1 MALLKI
7 KETLKQLRFPFL
19 LAVLLLLLPFTGLF
33 IYNKV
38 EERKRR
44 TYDQVLKQ
52 PVVSR
57 TLKIEPGK
65 PFTNTVGM
73 KFVHIPSGKFTMG
86 SPPGELGRTEFEYQ
100 HEVVISHGF
109 YLQTTEVT
117 QKQWTLVM
125 GKNLSKIIGD
135 NHPVDQVSWLDTQKF
150 IRRLNLMEAGG
161 KYRLPTEAEW
171 EYACRAGT
179 TTAFSSGDISAA
191 GSDHDPNLNRVGW
204 YWGNSAQTSH
214 PAAKKEPNAWGLY
227 DMHGNVW
234 EWSQDW
240 YAGWY
245 NKFTQGVAIVD
256 PRGSLKGR
264 QKVFRG
270 GSWFSGAEYSRAAD
284 RMRAR
289 PDTRSYGIG
298 FRVARSE

>member
-73 KFVHIPSGKFTMG
+73 KFVYIPLGKFTMG

-125 GKNLSKIIGD
+125 GKNLSKII
-135 NHPVDQVSWLDTQKF
+135 
-150 IRRLNLMEAGG
+150 RR
-161 KYRLPTEAEW
+161 
-171 EYACRAGT
+171 
-179 TTAFSSGDISAA
+179 
-191 GSDHDPNLNRVGW
+191 
-204 YWGNSAQTSH
+204 
-214 PAAKKEPNAWGLY
+214 
-227 DMHGNVW
+227 
-234 EWSQDW
+234 
-240 YAGWY
+240 
-245 NKFTQGVAIVD
+245 
-256 PRGSLKGR
+256 
-264 QKVFRG
+264 
-270 GSWFSGAEYSRAAD
+270 
-284 RMRAR
+284 
-289 PDTRSYGIG
+289 
-298 FRVARSE
+298 